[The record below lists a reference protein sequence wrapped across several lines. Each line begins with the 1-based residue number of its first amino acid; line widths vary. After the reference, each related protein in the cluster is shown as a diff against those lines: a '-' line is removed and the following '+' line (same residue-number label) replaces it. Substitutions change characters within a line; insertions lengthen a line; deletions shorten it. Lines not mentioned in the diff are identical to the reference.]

1 VTVKA
6 DGRSYRTDQAG
17 VVRVDIRFDES
28 NYASAIELTAWDN
41 GTIVTKREIDFFTA
55 SLIDIIY

>member
-1 VTVKA
+1 M
-6 DGRSYRTDQAG
+6 
-17 VVRVDIRFDES
+17 RVDIRFDES

-41 GTIVTKREIDFFTA
+41 GTIVAKREIDFFTA